1 MEMIL
6 RTDIDNTQLRT
17 ILELNKEYWMP
28 TILGNAVVIN
38 ELEELL
44 RWLLF

>member
-1 MEMIL
+1 MQP
-6 RTDIDNTQLRT
+6 RP

-28 TILGNAVVIN
+28 AILGNAVVIN

-44 RWLLF
+44 RWLVF